1 MNIFAG
7 TEKPKKDL
15 KMLDKEFYIKN
26 GLIYGVV
33 NIVYMMVT
41 YVMGIET
48 MISFWNIG
56 FSLVFSLAIM
66 IFMGTQVRKARGGY
80 MTLSEG
86 FKSLMVIYALGTF
99 LYLLFNHLLGTVIDP
114 ELPGKMAEAT
124 IEKTMSMMESFDVP
138 EEVLEE
144 TYNEMGTVREDI
156 HDNYTI
162 GGFIQTYVTM
172 VAMGTIGALIG
183 AAITK
188 KENPNPFHEDSIN
201 LHE

>member
-1 MNIFAG
+1 
-7 TEKPKKDL
+7 
-15 KMLDKEFYIKN
+15 MLDKEFYIKN

-33 NIVYMMVT
+33 NIIYMMVT
-41 YVMGIET
+41 YIMGIET

-114 ELPGKMAEAT
+114 ELPGKLAEAT

-144 TYNEMGTVREDI
+144 TYNEMDTVREDI

-188 KENPNPFHEDSIN
+188 KENPNPFHEDSNN